1 MIKPEE
7 LRIGDFVRVSNDN
20 CMIPKGA
27 ICEVVAIDS
36 ERSCEDKKGIVG
48 LLQTDREKWMF
59 SHGVWCDGIEGIT
72 ITPEILEKNGW
83 QTKMFGG
90 SKFFCIELNCYL
102 ELCVTYVKKDNKFDV
117 GTFSSI
123 PGGHLDINFFPIDL
137 QYVHQLQH
145 ILWALGEDAKL
156 II

>member
-1 MIKPEE
+1 MIKAED

-36 ERSCEDKKGIVG
+36 ERSYEDKKGVVG
-48 LLQTDREKWMF
+48 LLQTDREKWEL

-83 QTKMFGG
+83 KKRTEGWYFMMISKYMYLSVEFGYENG
-90 SKFFCIELNCYL
+90 IRVFLKRTTDGL
-102 ELCVTYVKKDNKFDV
+102 YVKLNV
-117 GTFSSI
+117 A
-123 PGGHLDINFFPIDL
+123 NN
-137 QYVHQLQH
+137 VHELQH
-145 ILWALGEDAKL
+145 ILWALGLDANLK
-156 II
+156 I